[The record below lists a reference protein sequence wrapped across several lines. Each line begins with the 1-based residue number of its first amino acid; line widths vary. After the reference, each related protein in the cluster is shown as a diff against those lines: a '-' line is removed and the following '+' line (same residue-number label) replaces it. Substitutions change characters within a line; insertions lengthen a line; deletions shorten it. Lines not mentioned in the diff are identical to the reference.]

1 MEPTP
6 MTPEERSERI
16 KRLAGA
22 LAEERRKDREEF
34 KTLWRDTQRQINE
47 LSARVLQFG
56 QESQESARRHREADS
71 RLEARIKQLAE
82 ESREADRRLETHI
95 ESLVSALNQF
105 LAGPK

>member
-1 MEPTP
+1 
-6 MTPEERSERI
+6 MTTEEQLERI
-16 KRLAGA
+16 EHLTAG
-22 LAEERRKDREEF
+22 LAEERRKNRDEF

-82 ESREADRRLETHI
+82 ESREADRRLEAHI
-95 ESLVSALNQF
+95 ESLVSVLSQF

>member
-1 MEPTP
+1 MST
-6 MTPEERSERI
+6 EERFEHL
-16 KRLAGA
+16 KRLTAE
-22 LAEERRKDREEF
+22 LAEERRKNRDEF

-82 ESREADRRLETHI
+82 ESREADRRLEAHI
-95 ESLVSALNQF
+95 ESLVSVLSQF